1 MYARKIL
8 KAVETLEQQRGTGIQ
23 QGQNFNIIHYFFF
36 LSPKVLAQCSLTVSW
51 WANFPIR
58 ISIIVINLGSD
69 TFGNP
74 IFQMLLQN

>member
-58 ISIIVINLGSD
+58 ISMYGPFWVVGAVGKKISPKN
-69 TFGNP
+69 TT
-74 IFQMLLQN
+74 